1 MTTPRRDFLNMLGV
15 GGLSAGTGPLNLSGI
30 DGGGDPYVKSDK
42 WDMSWIKRVHGKGRA
57 VFDMVT
63 TEGSGGWGRVTM
75 WRDQALE
82 VYGGPKEVTA
92 VAVIRHGA
100 IRLAMSDAYWTEF
113 PPSAGRGRG
122 AAPADTTSRPATPP
136 PPPPPSRNPIAV
148 AKAGASAQEKT
159 ESLEGFLAGGGIVL
173 ACNVAFSFGP
183 RGAVARARG
192 LTGEAGIAEADKI
205 ARGLL
210 VPGVIL
216 MPSGV
221 FALIAAQQAGCGMLG
236 AAVPSMTGSS

>member
-15 GGLSAGTGPLNLSGI
+15 GGLAATGSVSLPELGG
-30 DGGGDPYVKSDK
+30 GGGDPYVKSDT
-42 WDMSWIKRVHGKGRA
+42 WDMSWIKRVHGKARA

-63 TEGSGGWGRVTM
+63 TEGAGGWGRVTM

-82 VYGGPKEVTA
+82 VYGKPSEVTT

-100 IRLAMSDAYWTEF
+100 IRLAMNDAFWAEF
-113 PPSAGRGRG
+113 PPRPPAGRG
-122 AAPADTTSRPATPP
+122 AAPADTSRPATPP
-136 PPPPPSRNPIAV
+136 PPPPPGRNPIGTPKPNAT
-148 AKAGASAQEKT
+148 AAEKSET
-159 ESLEGFLAGGGIVL
+159 LEGFLAGGGIVL

-183 RGAVARARG
+183 RMTVARARG
-192 LTGEAGIAEADKI
+192 LTGDAGIAEADKL
-205 ARGLL
+205 ARALL
-210 VPGVIL
+210 MPGVIL

-221 FALIAAQQAGCGMLG
+221 FGLIAAQQAGCGMLG